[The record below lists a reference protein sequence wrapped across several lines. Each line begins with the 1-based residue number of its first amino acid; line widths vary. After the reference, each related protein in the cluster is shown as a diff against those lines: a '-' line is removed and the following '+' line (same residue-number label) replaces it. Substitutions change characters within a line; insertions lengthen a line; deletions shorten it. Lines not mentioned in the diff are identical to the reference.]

1 MGILR
6 IGMHLFTLFM
16 EVILIRILEIGMH
29 LFTLFLE
36 LKTEQDQNIKDRDS
50 SLHSFH
56 GRIRI
61 LGIGMHLLPLL
72 MGVKN

>member
-1 MGILR
+1 
-6 IGMHLFTLFM
+6 MHLFTLFM

-36 LKTEQDQNIKDRDS
+36 LKTKQDQNIKDSDS

-56 GRIRI
+56 GRIGI